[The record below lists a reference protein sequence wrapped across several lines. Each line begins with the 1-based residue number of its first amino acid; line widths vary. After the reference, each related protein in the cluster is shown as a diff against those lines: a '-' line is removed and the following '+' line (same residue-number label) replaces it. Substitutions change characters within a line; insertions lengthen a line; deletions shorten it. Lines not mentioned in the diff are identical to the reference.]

1 MDSLLQRGSSLIISM
16 IILVILMLLGVS
28 AMVTSDTAFK
38 LAGNL
43 QFQDSALNNAE
54 AAMAAGEEWIGGSTG
69 GVENIRNAAFSSTT
83 VGGLY
88 PLATE
93 PDSLTMTWTDDYSVA
108 VGGNS
113 AQRYFIDLMSE
124 NNQLLTSGADI
135 GGRTSAACNKVNTYR
150 IVGRGTSA
158 RGAVKFV
165 ESYYSV
171 LSC

>member
-1 MDSLLQRGSSLIISM
+1 MNSLLQRGSSLVISM

-69 GVENIRNAAFSSTT
+69 GVENFRNAAFSTAT

-88 PLATE
+88 TLAATPDPLN
-93 PDSLTMTWTDDYSVA
+93 MTWNDDSSVA
-108 VGGNS
+108 VDGNAS
-113 AQRYFIDLMSE
+113 QRYFIDLMSE
-124 NNQLLTSGADI
+124 NNQLLTSGSDI

-150 IVGRGTSA
+150 VVGRGTSA
-158 RGAVKFV
+158 RGAVKIV